1 MAVGWYNT
9 RPSYINIS
17 RIKAVSAYREKSAQP
32 FLTTRN
38 SRQRNPY
45 RSKWCDGRD
54 ETVSVDIGLC
64 RRLHA
69 FFTTQVR
76 ESSSHTNWLMTMFLA
91 STYNITSLHCPSYI
105 LSHSKCLKLVQYV
118 HKQKPIARQTVQ
130 H

>member
-1 MAVGWYNT
+1 MQQ
-9 RPSYINIS
+9 
-17 RIKAVSAYREKSAQP
+17 AYREKTAQP
-32 FLTTRN
+32 VST
-38 SRQRNPY
+38 QRNLRQKSH
-45 RSKWCDGRD
+45 RSVRYDGRD

-64 RRLHA
+64 RLHA